1 MDSRSRRR
9 PSAYRSQ
16 ASESGQP
23 DVSFRT
29 QGSGPSKFFT
39 SNGSRR
45 ASRPRVIRSSS
56 VIEQR
61 NVGSIEPSA
70 DDEFDQIIAAIDMKD
85 AGTLGCSYYSAQ
97 EKKLYLMGDIRQS
110 NEEIID
116 TLVLQIKPTILMT
129 STRVDHFNLDRQQA
143 EQENGAR
150 PYLPYQLDVRPS
162 QEFNPLNAKTKLV
175 ALDIS
180 SKHEERFRFLVP
192 HNGLVDT
199 DQLGTEHLDFTPEEG
214 RHLHMG
220 SSLDLENGVTLGCA
234 GAILTYLQRQRS
246 SDLVSGGEDTGL
258 YQVASFEMSTLDGTM
273 FVNSRTLTALQ
284 IIESESHPS
293 MVNQGPGKR
302 SSSFK
307 EGLSVYGLFQRFACT
322 PQGKQ
327 RLRQIF
333 LRPSVQLDVIHER
346 HEFIGVYLKADN
358 YNPMNKMIKGL
369 KHIKNLRP
377 VMINLQKGISTGS
390 GKVTGFKATVWAT
403 LLAFAFYGI
412 DVHDALKET
421 AGGHLLA
428 LNNKASGEP
437 IEVAYAHD
445 VSGSSRSR
453 SGSTLPSWKDNPG
466 DSEYKVDIDSSD
478 EQGRAVVK
486 SGLDRELDRMK
497 DSYDGLNSLLKQVAV
512 EIATTIPA
520 SFDIDVNVIYFPQL
534 GFNIAIPLTTA
545 GDAAYDGSDEGWEL
559 IFVTGNRAYFK
570 DFRMREMDEKLG
582 DIYGLIC
589 EKEIEIVYDLAQR
602 VLQYEKVL
610 IEASGV
616 CGELDSLLAMTQAV
630 TCYNLV
636 RPKMVEDNI
645 INIKG
650 GRHMLQ
656 EMTVSTYVP
665 NDTFLV
671 GGRLD
676 DQSTDHSRRAP
687 EALRTGSSPSMLL
700 MTGPNYSGK
709 SVYMKQIALIVYLA
723 QTGSFIPAESAE
735 IGIVDK
741 ILVKSNSQDS
751 VSQIQST
758 FMNDLQEI
766 SFDLK
771 HLTDRSLLLIDEFGK
786 GTSENG
792 ALTPSHNPKH
802 PNDLTHTCMVFT
814 DGISLAVGILEY
826 LLNLADAPKVIA
838 ATHFHEILENDFLR
852 LRTRLQ
858 LGHMEVRVC
867 EDAQLAAD
875 EQITY
880 LYKFVYSQPPFF
892 RLGRSTKSFGTICA
906 ALNGINSAIVD
917 RANELVSL
925 SARGENLIA
934 ACAVLSAEEMKA
946 LQDADEVA
954 RRFLGLDLEGG
965 CGGRDVRRVL
975 EGLFA
980 GIGSVEGSEE
990 ERVPVYISEGE
1001 LEGSDE
1007 VVV

>member
-1 MDSRSRRR
+1 MDRASRRQ
-9 PSAYRSQ
+9 PSAYRFQ
-16 ASESGQP
+16 ASESGHP
-23 DVSFRT
+23 NASFST
-29 QGSGPSKFFT
+29 QRSPPSSFFP
-39 SNGSRR
+39 SNGSRH
-45 ASRPRVIRSSS
+45 ASRAREIRSSS
-56 VIEQR
+56 VVEQAR
-61 NVGSIEPSA
+61 NVGLIEPSA
-70 DDEFDQIIAAIDMKD
+70 DDEFDQIIAAIDIKD
-85 AGTLGCSYYSAQ
+85 AGTVGCCYYSAQ

-110 NEEIID
+110 NDEIID
-116 TLVLQIKPTILMT
+116 TLVLQIKPTILLT
-129 STRVDHFNLDRQQA
+129 STRVDYFSRDAQQG
-143 EQENGAR
+143 EQEKGTR

-162 QEFNPLNAKTKLV
+162 QEFNPSNAKNKLV

-199 DQLGTEHLDFTPEEG
+199 DQLDTEHLDFTLEEG

-220 SSLDLENGVTLGCA
+220 SSLDLENKVTLGCA
-234 GAILTYLQRQRS
+234 GAILTYLQRRRS
-246 SDLVSGGEDTGL
+246 SDLVSGGADTGL
-258 YQVASFEMSTLDGTM
+258 YQVASFELSTLDGTM

-293 MVNQGPGKR
+293 MVNQGSGKR
-302 SSSFK
+302 SSSK
-307 EGLSVYGLFQRFACT
+307 EGLSIYGLFQLFACT

-333 LRPSVQLDVIHER
+333 LRPSVQLDVIRER
-346 HEFIGVYLKADN
+346 HEFIGVHLKADN
-358 YNPMNKMIKGL
+358 YNSMNKMIKGL
-369 KHIKNLRP
+369 KHVKNLRP

-412 DVHDALKET
+412 DVHDALRET
-421 AGGHLLA
+421 AGGHGLA
-428 LNNKASGEP
+428 LNNKALRALE
-437 IEVAYAHD
+437 AAQLYQ
-445 VSGSSRSR
+445 
-453 SGSTLPSWKDNPG
+453 
-466 DSEYKVDIDSSD
+466 VDIDSSD

-534 GFNIAIPLTTA
+534 GFNIAIPLTNA
-545 GDAAYDGSDEGWEL
+545 GDAAYDGSDGGWEL
-559 IFVTGNRAYFK
+559 IFVTENRAYFK

-602 VLQYEKVL
+602 VLQFEKVL
-610 IEASGV
+610 IEASDV

-636 RPKMVEDNI
+636 RPRMVEDNV
-645 INIKG
+645 INIKE
-650 GRHMLQ
+650 GRHILQ

-671 GGRLD
+671 GGQLE
-676 DQSTDHSRRAP
+676 DQSTDYSRRAP
-687 EALRTGSSPSMLL
+687 DALRTGSSPSMLL

-709 SVYMKQIALIVYLA
+709 SVYMKQVALIVYLA
-723 QTGSFIPAESAE
+723 QTGSFVPAKSAE

-758 FMNDLQEI
+758 FMNDLQQI

-771 HLTDRSLLLIDEFGK
+771 HLTDRSLLLVDEFGK
-786 GTSENG
+786 GTSEN
-792 ALTPSHNPKH
+792 
-802 PNDLTHTCMVFT
+802 
-814 DGISLAVGILEY
+814 DGIGLAVGILEY
-826 LLNLADAPKVIA
+826 LLSFDDAPKVIA
-838 ATHFHEILENDFLR
+838 ATHFHEILENEFLR
-852 LRTRLQ
+852 LRPRLQ

-880 LYKFVYSQPPFF
+880 LYNF

-906 ALNGINSAIVD
+906 ALNGINQAIVD
-917 RANELVSL
+917 RANELVTL

-946 LQDADEVA
+946 LQDADELA
-954 RRFLGLDLEGG
+954 RRFLSLDLEGE
-965 CGGRDVRRVL
+965 CDVRRVL
-975 EGLFA
+975 KELFE
-980 GIGSVEGSEE
+980 GIGDAEDAEGQVRE
-990 ERVPVYISEGE
+990 
-1001 LEGSDE
+1001 
-1007 VVV
+1007 